1 MILTTFVS
9 AFVSAARAFLAFLR
23 HPRWSVPLG
32 LGSGEGRSLWAGASA
47 LYLAVL
53 VLVLGPLLHVWQKLM
68 SLPAPE
74 AFGEVSPML
83 LVPVVVLVAPLGEE
97 AIFRGWL
104 GGRPRGLALLGALV
118 VLAGALWTMR
128 DGAAHP
134 LSLLVALLAL
144 LGGAGGWWA
153 LRRRAVPGWFVTAFP
168 GLFAVQAAVF
178 ALFHLTNYPRPGGWA
193 ALALVPMVLPQ
204 LWAGLVFG
212 FIRVRVGLPA
222 AIAAHGLGNLAAVA
236 LARFLG

>member
-83 LVPVVVLVAPLGEE
+83 LVPVVVLVAPLGKRRS
-97 AIFRGWL
+97 F
-104 GGRPRGLALLGALV
+104 
-118 VLAGALWTMR
+118 
-128 DGAAHP
+128 AA
-134 LSLLVALLAL
+134 
-144 LGGAGGWWA
+144 
-153 LRRRAVPGWFVTAFP
+153 
-168 GLFAVQAAVF
+168 
-178 ALFHLTNYPRPGGWA
+178 GWA
-193 ALALVPMVLPQ
+193 GVRAASPC
-204 LWAGLVFG
+204 WARWWCWQARSGRCATGRL
-212 FIRVRVGLPA
+212 IR
-222 AIAAHGLGNLAAVA
+222 
-236 LARFLG
+236 

>member
-9 AFVSAARAFLAFLR
+9 AFVSAARAAFLR

-32 LGSGEGRSLWAGASA
+32 LGSGEGRSLWAGRARSIWPCSCSCWGPA
-47 LYLAVL
+47 ACLAEA
-53 VLVLGPLLHVWQKLM
+53 HE
-68 SLPAPE
+68 PARAE

-104 GGRPRGLALLGALV
+104 GGRPRGFCPGALV

-134 LSLLVALLAL
+134 LALLVALLAL
-144 LGGAGGWWA
+144 LGGAGAGA

-168 GLFAVQAAVF
+168 ALFAVQAAVF
-178 ALFHLTNYPRPGGWA
+178 ALFHLTN
-193 ALALVPMVLPQ
+193 
-204 LWAGLVFG
+204 
-212 FIRVRVGLPA
+212 
-222 AIAAHGLGNLAAVA
+222 
-236 LARFLG
+236 